1 MSATAGLI
9 VIGNEVLSGKVVD
22 EHTPFFV
29 RELRDLGVELKKVSV
44 IPDEVETIGR
54 EVAAFSGA
62 FDFVFTT
69 GGVGPTHD
77 DVTMEGV
84 ARAFGVPVVRNREI
98 ELLLVSHSPG
108 ETIRA
113 QLRMADIPEGAA
125 LLKPDSIVF
134 PIIVVRNVYVLPGVP
149 STARRKFLAIR
160 ERFRGQAFSLVVLYL
175 SKGESAIAGRLAKA
189 AREYP
194 DVAIGS
200 YPRYDDVEYKVKVTV
215 ESRNADRTR
224 AAADAI
230 ASLLDDSIIRIEG
243 LRPGPG

>member
-29 RELRDLGVELKKVSV
+29 RELRDLGVELKKVSI

-54 EVAAFSGA
+54 EAAAFSAA

-84 ARAFGVPVVRNREI
+84 ARAFGIPVARNRELERI
-98 ELLLVSHSPG
+98 LIAHSPG
-108 ETIRA
+108 ETIKA
-113 QLRMADIPEGAA
+113 QLRMADIPEGAV
-125 LLKPDSIVF
+125 LLQPESIIF
-134 PIIVVRNVYVLPGVP
+134 PIIVARNVYILPGVP

-160 ERFRGQAFSLVVLYL
+160 ERFRGRAFSLVVLYV
-175 SKGESAIAGRLAKA
+175 SKGESAIAERLSKV
-189 AREYP
+189 AREFP
-194 DVAIGS
+194 EVAIGS
-200 YPRYDDVEYKVKVTV
+200 YPRYDDADHKVKVTV
-215 ESRNADRTR
+215 ESRSADRTR
-224 AAADAI
+224 AAANALKT
-230 ASLLDDSIIRIEG
+230 LLGDSIIRIEG
-243 LRPGPG
+243 LSPSTG